1 VLARI
6 ERRPVRLDL
15 AAYPHLPKLM
25 VQKTRAADDTAVF
38 SGIKILNN
46 INYID

>member
-1 VLARI
+1 LSFCAGADR
-6 ERRPVRLDL
+6 

-25 VQKTRAADDTAVF
+25 VQKTRDADDTAVF

-46 INYID
+46 VNYID